1 MADDINATECGLLTT
16 YPVIPERLT
25 AAEYVLVRFQ
35 LDLLEPVF
43 LDTGTL
49 FSLRGALRRAGREVL
64 GERVDSWFD
73 PPLSSDPAALK
84 RFQKA
89 APAFV
94 LRPELVRGGEWL
106 EGDHL
111 ELEVLFL
118 GTGITSLGDF
128 CRIMQALGMSGLA
141 AGKGRF
147 ELTGVT
153 CLGSDG
159 NWRLLRWWGSKA
171 LPAPEL
177 LSLGEWL
184 DGRLPI
190 ANPILEFL
198 APARMVTG
206 GRVLRQPR
214 FAQLFPFLLRRVTSM
229 LYYHCGMEP
238 VDDPAPLL
246 SSAARI
252 EARWLEV
259 RRQEGFKPGAEV
271 ANGRTDGLTGRLLLD
286 GAGLQELLWVVALA
300 TLFGIGKGAAWGSG
314 RCRLAEAMP
323 ADIL

>member
-16 YPVIPERLT
+16 YPVIPECLT
-25 AAEYVLVRFQ
+25 AAEYVLVRFR
-35 LDLLEPVF
+35 LDLQEQVF
-43 LDTGTL
+43 LDTSAF

-64 GERVDSWFD
+64 GERIDAWFD

-94 LRPELVRGGEWL
+94 LRPEFVRDGEWC

-111 ELEVLFL
+111 VLEVLFL
-118 GTGITSLGDF
+118 GTGITLLGDF
-128 CRIMQALGMSGLA
+128 CRIMQALGGSGLA

-147 ELTGVT
+147 DLSGVT

-159 NWRLLRWWGSKA
+159 NWRVLGWGGGNA

-184 DGRLPI
+184 DGLLPI

-198 APARMVTG
+198 TPARLMSG
-206 GRVLRQPR
+206 GRVLRQPH

-229 LYYHCGMEP
+229 VYYHCGLEP

-246 SSAARI
+246 SAAAQI
-252 EARWLEV
+252 EARWLEIHWNEV
-259 RRQEGFKPGAEV
+259 LEPGGDV
-271 ANGRTDGLTGRLLLD
+271 ASGRAGGLSGRLLLD
-286 GAGLQELLWVVALA
+286 GPGLQELLWVVALA
-300 TLFGIGKGAAWGSG
+300 TLFGVGKGSAWGCG
-314 RCRLAEAMP
+314 RCRLAAAIP

>member
-16 YPVIPERLT
+16 YPVIPEGLT
-25 AAEYVLVRFQ
+25 AAEYVLARFR
-35 LDLLEPVF
+35 LDLQEQVF
-43 LDTGTL
+43 LDAGTL
-49 FSLRGALRRAGREVL
+49 FGLRGALRRTGREVL
-64 GERVDSWFD
+64 GERADAWFD

-94 LRPELVRGGEWL
+94 LRPEFVRDGEWY
-106 EGDHL
+106 EGDQL

-128 CRIMQALGMSGLA
+128 CQIMQAFGMSGLA

-159 NWRLLRWWGSKA
+159 NWRALRRGGSKA

-184 DGRLPI
+184 DGLPPI
-190 ANPILEFL
+190 AKPILEFL
-198 APARMVTG
+198 TPARLMNG
-206 GRVLRQPR
+206 GRVLRQPQ

-229 LYYHCGMEP
+229 LYYHCGLEP

-246 SSAARI
+246 LAAAQI
-252 EARWLEV
+252 EARWLEI
-259 RRQEGFKPGAEV
+259 RWHEGLESGVESAS
-271 ANGRTDGLTGRLLLD
+271 GRIGGLTGRLLFD
-286 GAGLQELLWVVALA
+286 GPGLQELLWVVALA
-300 TLFGIGKGAAWGSG
+300 TLFGVGKGSAWGSG
-314 RCRLAEAMP
+314 RCRLAETIP
-323 ADIL
+323 VDIL